1 MALHKEIRD
10 SQGRIIWEEVNPQ
23 RPKKNTRQLKLGEKM
38 RKIKQT
44 ELKE

>member
-10 SQGRIIWEEVNPQ
+10 SKGRIIWEEVNPK
-23 RPKKNTRQLKLGEKM
+23 RPRKNTIQVKLGEEKPIS
-38 RKIKQT
+38 RQA